1 MHPIRTAVVLCLALA
16 AIAPAA
22 AAHDSTFSVTTTP
35 DRRLR
40 IHAAYEGGYP
50 MIGVA
55 VKLRGRDGIA
65 LEARTAKDG
74 TALFDAPPPGYF
86 RLTIDDDSGHT
97 IEHGF
102 TLAAYQLDG
111 TVRDLIA
118 ETGAEPTLRD
128 RLRSLPVWLWAFV
141 GAHTLLTIV
150 ALVGWVRARRG

>member
-1 MHPIRTAVVLCLALA
+1 MHPIRAAAALCLAIA
-16 AIAPAA
+16 TIAPAA
-22 AAHDSTFSVTTTP
+22 IAHDSTFSVTTTP

-40 IHAAYEGGYP
+40 IHAAYEGDYP

-65 LEARTAKDG
+65 LDARTAKDG
-74 TALFDAPPPGYF
+74 TAHFDAPPPGYY
-86 RLTIDDDSGHT
+86 RLTIDDDSGHA

-102 TLAAYQLDG
+102 TLAAHQLDG

-128 RLRSLPVWLWAFV
+128 RLRSLPLWLWAIA

-150 ALVGWVRARRG
+150 ALVGWARARRT